1 MNGDMKILLPLSRI
15 IFTILLV
22 LLVLACLNAT
32 TGLQAGE
39 LWQQLLAQAEA
50 NWQILAWTAGIA
62 IVLSLVRALDITWNV
77 VFCLLTFALMAELIL
92 ITAGMKA
99 AVTSPLYATIEAGGY
114 TDIMSRFPVY
124 WWLIPTVWLVACL
137 CSRNQVTVFLT
148 GVVCYALWLLLTW
161 LLAATINMWLGMG
174 RPSPESL
181 ATLFRNYVWLPSAM
195 TGTFLLVYSLL
206 MSLFEPFLRG
216 KKNKATPPA

>member
-1 MNGDMKILLPLSRI
+1 MNGDMKILMPLSRI

-22 LLVLACLNAT
+22 LLVLACQNAT

-39 LWQQLLAQAEA
+39 LWQQLLAQAEI

-62 IVLSLVRALDITWNV
+62 IVLSLIRALDIAWNV
-77 VFCLLTFALMAELIL
+77 VFSLLTFALMAELIL
-92 ITAGMKA
+92 ITAGMEVA
-99 AVTSPLYATIEAGGY
+99 ITSPLYATIEAAGY
-114 TDIMSRFPVY
+114 TDAMSRFPVY

-137 CSRNQVTVFLT
+137 YSRNQVAVFLT

-161 LLAATINMWLGMG
+161 LLALTINMWLGMG

-181 ATLFRNYVWLPSAM
+181 AELFRNYVWLPSAM
-195 TGTFLLVYSLL
+195 TGAFLLVYSLL
-206 MSLFEPFLRG
+206 MAIFESFLRG
-216 KKNKATPPA
+216 KKPNTTAPA